1 MIDFRYHMVSLAAVL
16 IALSMGVVL
25 GAGPLNDDIGN
36 TLTNEVTRLRQDKD
50 DLRRQLTQ
58 EQRTGEAQESFGEE
72 VLPQLVS
79 GVLDGTSVAVVRLPE
94 SDDTEVAE
102 LRETLELS
110 GASVEPTV
118 SVAASWVAGGED
130 AQASRERAASEA
142 LSALG
147 RSDAEGAGLDEAL
160 GAVLG
165 GRGEDGMPAP
175 TDSQRTDAFERLSDA
190 GLVSGDAPTS
200 AADVVLVV
208 AGPAA
213 GDPQDSPADA
223 DPAATAS
230 ATRWVELAAALDAR
244 SAGAVLTSGPVTYGS
259 GDASPVTVARADSGL
274 SEGLSTVDTPE
285 SAVGRADVVLGLDEQ
300 TRGDAGHY
308 GLADDASAAI
318 PEAP

>member
-58 EQRTGEAQESFGEE
+58 EQRAGQAQESFGEE
-72 VLPQLVS
+72 VLPQVVS

-94 SDDTEVAE
+94 SDDTEVSD

-110 GASVEPTV
+110 GATVEPTV
-118 SVAASWVAGGED
+118 SVAASWVAGGDD
-130 AQASRERAASEA
+130 AQTSRERAASEA

-147 RSDAEGAGLDEAL
+147 RPDGEGTGLDEVL

-165 GRGEDGMPAP
+165 GRAEDGTP
-175 TDSQRTDAFERLSDA
+175 TPSESQRLDAFERLSDA
-190 GLVSGDAPTS
+190 GLLSGDAPSS

-208 AGPAA
+208 GGPVA

-223 DPAATAS
+223 DPAATGT

-244 SAGAVLTSGPVTYGS
+244 SGGTVLTTGPVTYGS
-259 GDASPVTVARADSGL
+259 GDASPVSAARADSGA
-274 SEGLSTVDTPE
+274 SEGVSTVDTPR
-285 SAVGRADVVLGLDEQ
+285 SAVGRADVVLALDEQ

-308 GLADDASAAI
+308 GLDEDAGAAI